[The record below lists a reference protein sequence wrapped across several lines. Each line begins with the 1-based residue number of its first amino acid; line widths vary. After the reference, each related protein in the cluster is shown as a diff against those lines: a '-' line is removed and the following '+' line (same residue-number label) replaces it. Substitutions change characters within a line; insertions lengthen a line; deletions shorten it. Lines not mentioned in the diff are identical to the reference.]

1 MGKSVLDG
9 SKSRPENILEFESDV
24 FGGDGWKVDGKVVCH
39 VNNLCQICNVNN
51 KEGHKIAG
59 L

>member
-24 FGGDGWKVDGKVVCH
+24 FGGDGRKVDGKVVCH
-39 VNNLCQICNVNN
+39 VNNLC
-51 KEGHKIAG
+51 
-59 L
+59 